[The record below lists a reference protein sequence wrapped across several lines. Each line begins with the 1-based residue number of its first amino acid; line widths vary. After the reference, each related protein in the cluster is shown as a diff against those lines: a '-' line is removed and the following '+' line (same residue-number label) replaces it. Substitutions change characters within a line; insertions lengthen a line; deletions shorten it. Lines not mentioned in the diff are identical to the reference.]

1 MSVTTT
7 TSNKPAPTKN
17 KPTLNVI
24 CLYLL
29 TILAILYTA
38 YFAQNLILLL
48 LVAGLISL
56 LLSPGVKALER
67 LYIPRVLGAIILLS
81 CLIVP
86 TSTLIV
92 QLQEPVTKWAKLLPE
107 LSMHVS
113 EKIDELNR
121 AIETNVESSSGKT
134 KPIKNSWF
142 SWFED
147 EQQQQQ
153 QAQDND
159 VIETQLKESLF
170 SFAGEF
176 MVSAPFALMQF
187 MTTMILILF
196 TLVYSPKLFRH
207 YVKLFVSQSQQ
218 KRAFQFALNAQRQ
231 LSRYILTVSMINIG
245 LSIFSIAI
253 FTIMGLDDALL
264 WGLIVGFV
272 NFIPFVGPTFAMAA
286 VAIASSVQWGADIK
300 VVIAVGGVL
309 VLTILES
316 QLITPLAL
324 AKNMRINPF
333 IIIVWLL
340 ITGWLWGLIGLLIS
354 VPLLVCLKLILG
366 QFKSTSAWVKFL
378 AT

>member
-147 EQQQQQ
+147 EQQQ

>member
-7 TSNKPAPTKN
+7 TSNKPASTKN

-147 EQQQQQ
+147 EQQQ

>member
-24 CLYLL
+24 CFYLL

-147 EQQQQQ
+147 EQQQ

>member
-1 MSVTTT
+1 M
-7 TSNKPAPTKN
+7 
-17 KPTLNVI
+17 
-24 CLYLL
+24 
-29 TILAILYTA
+29 
-38 YFAQNLILLL
+38 
-48 LVAGLISL
+48 
-56 LLSPGVKALER
+56 KALER

-147 EQQQQQ
+147 EQQQ